1 MTGDEKKVKKDR
13 DPIMMACFIVFLLAS
28 CAVIGAFVYDE
39 YVKTDNT
46 LATEGSTVVV
56 NYNGAYYAYYG
67 EGGSVLF
74 DTSYS
79 SVANNVNV
87 VKSNDFVL
95 GTSYSTLSFVVGGT
109 TVITGFGNAVIG
121 YKAGDTVKVCIPV
134 GTNGYYAPDTSVTV
148 KSGEMQTENLVDT
161 MTATQFST
169 QYGVSLTQ
177 GTYYIESSVYGCS
190 ASASYNSSTGLI
202 DVRYNLEAG
211 STYTLVDDSNFG
223 KVTMTVSSIS
233 GTSFTYSLTVSNYK
247 VTGENDGAKIGIEMI
262 KVTLGTQSIYI
273 TSITDPTSSG
283 TATSFE
289 YKTVAEKYN
298 AVLYFTIS
306 IVSVTD

>member
-1 MTGDEKKVKKDR
+1 
-13 DPIMMACFIVFLLAS
+13 
-28 CAVIGAFVYDE
+28 
-39 YVKTDNT
+39 
-46 LATEGSTVVV
+46 
-56 NYNGAYYAYYG
+56 
-67 EGGSVLF
+67 
-74 DTSYS
+74 
-79 SVANNVNV
+79 
-87 VKSNDFVL
+87 
-95 GTSYSTLSFVVGGT
+95 VGGT

-177 GTYYIESSVYGCS
+177 GTYYIENSVYGCS
-190 ASASYNSSTGLI
+190 AYASYNSSTGLI

-306 IVSVTD
+306 IVSVKN